1 MGAQARQWKLGVK
14 RATVREKY
22 KGTQAFLDRLKR
34 ITEDVSIKH
43 FTFLHFTQQYTVHS
57 FDIGVITKCFG
68 KPEFPACVEE
78 KELFFK

>member
-34 ITEDVSIKH
+34 ITEDVSMI
-43 FTFLHFTQQYTVHS
+43 
-57 FDIGVITKCFG
+57 
-68 KPEFPACVEE
+68 
-78 KELFFK
+78 